1 MWLTVPP
8 PAAPFPGFRRSLSS
22 VSCAV
27 FFIGFLQPGLWKE
40 GGVSRSLAGVVLD
53 ALNELDSDTRAEMLE
68 DIVVVG
74 GSAHLDGLGDRL
86 EEDLKVRAD
95 YSSSTESTLVLLRGG
110 TAVCRRCCCCCTWC
124 GVALLLVVL

>member
-1 MWLTVPP
+1 M
-8 PAAPFPGFRRSLSS
+8 
-22 VSCAV
+22 
-27 FFIGFLQPGLWKE
+27 
-40 GGVSRSLAGVVLD
+40 VLD

-95 YSSSTESTLVLLRGG
+95 YSSSTESTPAVVSGGHRCVSLLMLLLYLVRRG
-110 TAVCRRCCCCCTWC
+110 AVAC
-124 GVALLLVVL
+124 GVVVVVGVIPLMLFRWFTSGNE